1 MVLSVLALCLLLAA
15 IWWLT
20 GGSFGRFGATRA
32 DRKTATDVLSLVK
45 ETSVRADV
53 LVEMLTRMGLDGG
66 LAREAMR
73 EMGFEVAVEDT
84 PVAQPDFGLVR
95 RRVDVAQSLV
105 DAMLVG
111 IQAARLDDDYAQV
124 GDDYLDE
131 AALFRRVE
139 QAEATLFGD
148 DRRRRLAVLGKAV
161 LVLQD
166 MLQHESDEGRRASV
180 ADLLSVFDAH
190 LSALQK
196 EMAEAMAQAPDGDGL
211 AWGDSRDRRFYY
223 FKMGVTNTLR
233 RTGAVKSLGHLYKVQ
248 GVNYNV
254 EEAFQLAAQEC
265 PPLALA
271 DRAGI
276 DHVIRLEPADVQ
288 SWVQR
293 ALSDGAR

>member
-1 MVLSVLALCLLLAA
+1 MVLGVLALCALLVA

-32 DRKTATDVLSLVK
+32 DRKTATEVLSLAK
-45 ETSVRADV
+45 GTSARADE
-53 LVEMLTRMGLDGG
+53 LVEMLTRMGLDGN
-66 LAREAMR
+66 LAREALR
-73 EMGFEVAVEDT
+73 EMGFEVEMADA
-84 PVAQPDFGLVR
+84 PVAPPGFGLVR
-95 RRVDVAQSLV
+95 RPIDVAQSLV

-111 IQAARLDDDYAQV
+111 IQAARLDDDYARM
-124 GDDYLDE
+124 GDDFLDE
-131 AALFRRVE
+131 AALSRRVE
-139 QAEATLFGD
+139 HAEAIVFGD
-148 DRRRRLAVLGKAV
+148 DRRRRLALLGKAV

-166 MLQHESDEGRRASV
+166 MVQDESDEERRVHIAE
-180 ADLLSVFDAH
+180 LLSVFDVH
-190 LSALQK
+190 LAALQK
-196 EMAEAMAQAPDGDGL
+196 EMAEAMAQVPDGDGL
-211 AWGDSRDRRFYY
+211 LWGDSRDRRFYY

-233 RTGAVKSLGHLYKVQ
+233 QTGSVKSLGHLYKVQ

-293 ALSDGAR
+293 ALSDGTR